1 MALLVG
7 LVSLAHAQETTTDTS
22 SDPGQADDPPVALQQ
37 NSYATLV
44 SNLGQPDG
52 VRADIITDVQ
62 QAQSFIAGPN
72 PAGYRFQGIRVAAS
86 ASEQGGNVL
95 VPEVRV
101 SLHKNDRGLPGSR
114 LHTLTVPDDFA
125 STGEFME
132 YTLSAPPGTVI
143 PGGATYWV
151 VFETLS
157 ETLYLGATSSPRE
170 DQVPPPVDGW
180 TITEYRYTRL
190 SGFAWQRLTRV
201 IELAVLG
208 SPQNTIEKLGGNES
222 FDSDERAGVGSSEVG
237 GFASGSYWGSAT
249 SFTPGGDAGWYALS
263 SINFGVSTN
272 VGGLFRVAI
281 HGDDSDGPAAG
292 ALYVA
297 YVGVPAG
304 PIRILDLTAAFP
316 DNATLEPGRK
326 YWAVFDEVTGA
337 GFYSVHVAANGNE
350 DAGFES
356 WAIGDT
362 GYRIEYLTATG
373 FSWSTSSSRKPIQMT
388 FHGYAQP
395 ERVLVGAHGLRDT
408 AADGP
413 FLRFGAERVTKV
425 WLNLPKGR
433 TYDGGATNPSI
444 RLDCEPQ
451 FVEGPDTETSWRL
464 CSLSTNRHYDHEWAG
479 GRGFTTGPH
488 PTGYTISGLGVDIDL
503 ESGTLD
509 PVANLYAV
517 DAFSS
522 REGARDPQ
530 SPLAS
535 YQATAGIGRSP
546 DRFSARTAV
555 SEDLHVEPGRTY
567 VAYFQN
573 AANGYYQTPNASR
586 GENQGAT
593 GWTLGGPYGSRFVH
607 PVGFGGD
614 DWNLDNEFKW
624 IPLNVYGWPNPLPP
638 APNPD
643 PPAPAPALVSN
654 LGKTSRASVYSIVR
668 TVALDRTV
676 ALSFTTG
683 EHDAGYALHGVQV
696 EVHSEPAE
704 FVGGLRAAIHVDED
718 GSPGASLHEMG
729 MQTNPRRGVVTF
741 HAPASATLSPTTTY
755 WLVVDAAETAT
766 DDHQLK
772 LALTASAGGEDDC
785 AARDWSLGIVSLGR
799 AVKNRAWSVNSSRL
813 KMAILGE
820 RASGASAEF
829 GEPTCGDLP
838 GATTTGRLV
847 VDGDGVKG
855 RHASARD
862 ADWYAVELEAGVD
875 YQFDADPTDPQP
887 RLYLLKIHDDQGTEL
902 RTSAIAPVGGPPNW
916 YQHPNRVNSLP
927 FRTDQ
932 AGAYYVSIA
941 SPKGG
946 HAPDRVYTLSA
957 QSDDHP
963 ADTSTTAE
971 VEVGGSLQTYLMR
984 TKTNYNSSA
993 TDDVDW
999 IRVALRANVHYRFV
1013 YDVACLHE
1021 GIIEG
1026 IYDSDGALVPDSGSS
1041 IARKTD
1047 GTCTDLTMAFTAPG
1061 DGDYYVAV
1069 TARGS
1074 YYPENKRH
1082 PFGGVYGTLKVDG
1095 TITTSMGQ
1103 RANSPATG
1111 GPGITGTVQAGETL
1125 TATTDGIEDEDG
1137 LTGAVFAYQ
1146 WVRSDTDIEGAA
1158 SSTYTMTGDDEGKA
1172 IQVRVT
1178 FTDDAGNAE
1187 SLTSYA
1193 VLSVPPLTIPDSETP
1208 PKSTATREAREAQ
1221 GEQEAAETPLTAAT
1235 HDAPE
1240 SHDGQEDFTF
1250 ELRFSE
1256 ELGTGFS
1263 YKTLRDHAF
1272 TVTRGTVVGARR
1284 LDGDS
1289 DTPNIR
1295 WEISVTPD
1303 SNADVTVELPVTTD
1317 CDAQGAICAEDGR
1330 VLRPRGP
1337 PLTASFESV
1346 TSHNGSDSFRSAF
1359 SEAPKSGFNT
1369 TMRDHA
1375 FTVTG
1380 GSVTGRGGWS
1390 AQEPPMGDRRQPG
1403 LQRGRDDHSA
1413 RHHGLRRAG
1422 GHPPTA
1428 TRNCPTA
1435 WSTVTGRANSE
1446 LAYAVA
1452 HSIEGLA

>member
-1 MALLVG
+1 MTRLLPLLAILVLLLG
-7 LVSLAHAQETTTDTS
+7 LVSLAHAQETTMDTS
-22 SDPGQADDPPVALQQ
+22 SDPDQADDPPVALQQ

-52 VRADIITDVQ
+52 VRADIITDAQ

-132 YTLSAPPGTVI
+132 YTLSAPPGMVI

-201 IELAVLG
+201 LELAVLG

-222 FDSDERAGVGSSEVG
+222 FDSDERTGVGSSEVG

-263 SINFGVSTN
+263 SINFGVSTS

-362 GYRIEYLTATG
+362 GYRIDYLTATG

-408 AADGP
+408 TADGP

-464 CSLSTNRHYDHEWAG
+464 CSTNRHYDHEWAR

-517 DAFSS
+517 DAFST

-535 YQATAGIGRSP
+535 YQATAGIGGSP
-546 DRFSARTAV
+546 DRFAPRTAV

-614 DWNLDNEFKW
+614 DWNLDKEFKW

-741 HAPASATLSPTTTY
+741 HALASATLSPTTTY

-785 AARDWSLGIVSLGR
+785 AAR
-799 AVKNRAWSVNSSRL
+799 
-813 KMAILGE
+813 
-820 RASGASAEF
+820 
-829 GEPTCGDLP
+829 
-838 GATTTGRLV
+838 TGRL
-847 VDGDGVKG
+847 
-855 RHASARD
+855 
-862 ADWYAVELEAGVD
+862 E
-875 YQFDADPTDPQP
+875 
-887 RLYLLKIHDDQGTEL
+887 
-902 RTSAIAPVGGPPNW
+902 
-916 YQHPNRVNSLP
+916 
-927 FRTDQ
+927 
-932 AGAYYVSIA
+932 
-941 SPKGG
+941 
-946 HAPDRVYTLSA
+946 
-957 QSDDHP
+957 
-963 ADTSTTAE
+963 
-971 VEVGGSLQTYLMR
+971 
-984 TKTNYNSSA
+984 SSA
-993 TDDVDW
+993 
-999 IRVALRANVHYRFV
+999 L
-1013 YDVACLHE
+1013 
-1021 GIIEG
+1021 
-1026 IYDSDGALVPDSGSS
+1026 
-1041 IARKTD
+1041 
-1047 GTCTDLTMAFTAPG
+1047 
-1061 DGDYYVAV
+1061 
-1069 TARGS
+1069 
-1074 YYPENKRH
+1074 
-1082 PFGGVYGTLKVDG
+1082 GGL
-1095 TITTSMGQ
+1095 
-1103 RANSPATG
+1103 
-1111 GPGITGTVQAGETL
+1111 
-1125 TATTDGIEDEDG
+1125 
-1137 LTGAVFAYQ
+1137 
-1146 WVRSDTDIEGAA
+1146 
-1158 SSTYTMTGDDEGKA
+1158 
-1172 IQVRVT
+1172 
-1178 FTDDAGNAE
+1178 
-1187 SLTSYA
+1187 
-1193 VLSVPPLTIPDSETP
+1193 
-1208 PKSTATREAREAQ
+1208 
-1221 GEQEAAETPLTAAT
+1221 
-1235 HDAPE
+1235 
-1240 SHDGQEDFTF
+1240 
-1250 ELRFSE
+1250 
-1256 ELGTGFS
+1256 
-1263 YKTLRDHAF
+1263 
-1272 TVTRGTVVGARR
+1272 
-1284 LDGDS
+1284 
-1289 DTPNIR
+1289 
-1295 WEISVTPD
+1295 
-1303 SNADVTVELPVTTD
+1303 
-1317 CDAQGAICAEDGR
+1317 
-1330 VLRPRGP
+1330 
-1337 PLTASFESV
+1337 
-1346 TSHNGSDSFRSAF
+1346 
-1359 SEAPKSGFNT
+1359 
-1369 TMRDHA
+1369 
-1375 FTVTG
+1375 
-1380 GSVTGRGGWS
+1380 
-1390 AQEPPMGDRRQPG
+1390 
-1403 LQRGRDDHSA
+1403 
-1413 RHHGLRRAG
+1413 
-1422 GHPPTA
+1422 
-1428 TRNCPTA
+1428 
-1435 WSTVTGRANSE
+1435 
-1446 LAYAVA
+1446 
-1452 HSIEGLA
+1452 

>member
-607 PVGFGGD
+607 PVGFGAD

-1330 VLRPRGP
+1330 VLSSPLKFTVKGP

-1346 TSHNGSDSFRSAF
+1346 PTSHNGSDSFRIRIAF
-1359 SEAPKSGFNT
+1359 SEAPKSGFSYT

-1380 GSVTGRGGWS
+1380 GSVTGARRLVSGKNLRWEIVVSPDSNGDVTITLPATTDCD
-1390 AQEPPMGDRRQPG
+1390 AQGAICADGDKKLSNRLERTVSGPG
-1403 LQRGRDDHSA
+1403 
-1413 RHHGLRRAG
+1413 
-1422 GHPPTA
+1422 
-1428 TRNCPTA
+1428 
-1435 WSTVTGRANSE
+1435 E
-1446 LAYAVA
+1446 
-1452 HSIEGLA
+1452 